1 MHSRSY
7 LLPLALVGLA
17 CASAGAGAP
26 TPAPAPQ
33 QARVVQDDDWC
44 RESGYDRDRDHYC
57 EVREFTLRADR
68 EVIAVDASPNGG
80 IRIEG
85 WDRNEILVRA
95 KVQAQSRD
103 EGGAREIA
111 GEVEVATG
119 RTIGSDGPRT
129 GRGESWSVS
138 YRVYVPYDSNLEL
151 ESTNGG
157 ITINDV
163 SGRMYFRTTNG
174 GIQLSGLSG
183 DVDGHTTNGGVTVEL
198 SGDGWEGAGLDVQTT
213 NGGVKVYL
221 PEDYNCRLETGTV
234 NGSFRIDFPI
244 MVQGRIDRRIEAT
257 LGDGGQ
263 MIRVTTTNGSVRIG
277 RR

>member
-1 MHSRSY
+1 MHSRPY

-17 CASAGAGAP
+17 CASSGTGAP
-26 TPAPAPQ
+26 APAPAPQ
-33 QARVVQDDDWC
+33 EARVVQDDDWC
-44 RESGYDRDRDHYC
+44 RESGYDRGRDHYC

-68 EVIAVDASPNGG
+68 DVIAIDASPNGG
-80 IRIEG
+80 IKIEG

-111 GEVEVATG
+111 NEVDVSLG
-119 RTIGSDGPRT
+119 RTIESDGPRT
-129 GRGESWSVS
+129 GRGENWSVS
-138 YRVYVPYDSNLEL
+138 YRVYVPYDSNLDL
-151 ESTNGG
+151 ESVNGG

-163 SGRMYFRTTNG
+163 SGAMRFRTTNG
-174 GIQLSGLSG
+174 GVHLSGLKG
-183 DVDGHTTNGGVTVEL
+183 DVDGRTTNGGLNIEL
-198 SGDGWEGAGLDVQTT
+198 SGSEWEGAGLDVQTT
-213 NGGVKVYL
+213 NGGVKLYM
-221 PEDYNCRLETGTV
+221 PDDYNCRLETGTV

-257 LGDGGQ
+257 LGGGGKT
-263 MIRVTTTNGSVRIG
+263 IRVTTTNGSVRIS

>member
-17 CASAGAGAP
+17 CASSGTA
-26 TPAPAPQ
+26 APAPQ
-33 QARVVQDDDWC
+33 EGRVVQDDDWC
-44 RESGYDRDRDHYC
+44 RQSGYDRDRDHYC

-68 EVIAVDASPNGG
+68 DVITVNARPNGG
-80 IRIEG
+80 IKIEG

-111 GEVEVATG
+111 GEVDVMMG
-119 RTIGSDGPRT
+119 RTIESDGPRT

-138 YRVYVPYDSNLEL
+138 YRVYVPYDSNLDL
-151 ESTNGG
+151 ESVNGG
-157 ITINDV
+157 ITIDDV
-163 SGRMYFRTTNG
+163 SGQMRFRTTNG
-174 GIQLSGLSG
+174 GIHLSGLKG
-183 DVDGHTTNGGVTVEL
+183 DVDGRTTNGGLNIEL
-198 SGDGWEGAGLDVQTT
+198 SGSEWEGTGLNVRTT
-213 NGGVKVYL
+213 NGGVKLYM
-221 PEDYNCRLETGTV
+221 PDDYNCRLETGTV

-257 LGDGGQ
+257 LGDGGKV
-263 MIRVTTTNGSVRIG
+263 IHVTTTNGSVTVGKR
-277 RR
+277 